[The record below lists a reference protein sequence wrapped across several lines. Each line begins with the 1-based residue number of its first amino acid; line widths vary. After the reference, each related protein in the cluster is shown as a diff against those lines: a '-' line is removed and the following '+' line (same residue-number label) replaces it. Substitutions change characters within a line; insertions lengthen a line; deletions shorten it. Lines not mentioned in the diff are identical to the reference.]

1 MNDCTIVFDLDDTI
15 IKEIDFLKSAFQE
28 IANFVDSNNSNLY
41 NQMLDWYCGKQ
52 NVFEKIQIK
61 YSNILIQDL
70 KNIYRNHFPNF
81 DSKSKNRQLL
91 IDLKQK
97 GYKLGL
103 ISDGFS
109 VTQRNKL
116 KALDIENLFDL
127 IIISEEFGSEKPN
140 LNNFEIFH
148 QFQTQKYFYIA
159 DNTHKDFVA
168 PNRLGWQTICLLD
181 NGRNIHQQNFDLE
194 LLYLPNNTIAN
205 LYEILIFIS

>member
-1 MNDCTIVFDLDDTI
+1 MKNCTIVFDLDDTI
-15 IKEIDFLKSAFQE
+15 VKEIDFLKSAFQE

-41 NQMLDWYCGKQ
+41 NQMLDWYYNKQ
-52 NVFEKIQIK
+52 NVFE
-61 YSNILIQDL
+61 NILKKHSNFAIQDL

-97 GYKLGL
+97 GCKLGL

-116 KALDIENLFDL
+116 KSLDIENLFDL

-148 QFQTQKYFYIA
+148 RFQTQKYFYIA
-159 DNTHKDFVA
+159 DNIHKDFVA

-194 LLYLPNNTIAN
+194 LLYLPNNKIAN
-205 LYEILIFIS
+205 LNEILIFIS